1 MAAYSPRGALPL
13 STEACLL
20 RPLPVL
26 QGAGAAGLRAWGK
39 APACRASESPAESS
53 MGAGAQR
60 AIRALLVL
68 GGTCQASVSPSQGR
82 VSLAIAP
89 LRVEGGEGLEIF
101 RSIDTAFPQHY

>member
-68 GGTCQASVSPSQGR
+68 GGTVPGLRLSQPRTRQPCHHPSLSGR
-82 VSLAIAP
+82 
-89 LRVEGGEGLEIF
+89 RG
-101 RSIDTAFPQHY
+101 RS